1 MMLGRDVFFSLWRRG
16 SLENFPFFLFNFQFF
31 FSPAV
36 SESFNLENSEIISYT
51 ILRKLEN

>member
-1 MMLGRDVFFSLWRRG
+1 MKLGRDVFFFLWRRG
-16 SLENFPFFLFNFQFF
+16 SLENFPFFVSSTSGFF

-51 ILRKLEN
+51 FEES

>member
-1 MMLGRDVFFSLWRRG
+1 MMLGRDVFFFLWRRG

-51 ILRKLEN
+51 F